1 MKMKKTTIM
10 SLLAVIM
17 FFMAFPAQ
25 VCAKKIKFGQYVV
38 YSGKVE
44 NGMPKGEGELTIV
57 NNDPNFKEGAFFKG
71 VFDGYTISGKL
82 DLKAKRFFPY
92 FNGAAQLE
100 IAADGSYVRVNIITG
115 SLTAEVEEK
124 GFGASIRLYKKDSVS
139 IVCTPTE
146 QGIIFSSSNTFEAE
160 RKYTNTQ
167 ETKFSP
173 YYYSY
178 NRVNRVLYDELNFL
192 DNGSEQSLQEIK
204 WYGHSTYM
212 LNKSGHLVQK
222 EYYES
227 IKLPKLD
234 ATLNLYEDGV
244 QQIDFGNGDF
254 LRYKRENDGEVSI
267 TGFSVKMQYKD
278 MNGKLCLKNHD
289 DVMKFIKDDGEEYN
303 AVSYDLARFG
313 TYTAIAREI
322 ERQRMFNAVTPSDRK
337 LELGRF
343 ILYKDTVADLVK
355 NAPSDNQSAYDLGIA
370 LVEGVGVYKDE
381 EIGENLISDAAL
393 HNNADAKAY
402 KARKEAKAAAKVL
415 EENEEKFQSHKNE
428 AVNTNGY
435 TDYRGIWIDD
445 KGVGCWAVGKTYE
458 TGESPYTKTYE
469 TGESPYAFSWDPI
482 TINLDSA
489 LVWYEKAAQVNPKYK
504 KNVIAIKYKMETGKN
519 YFKDERI
526 KSLTSLVRGF
536 QNKYKQKYGA
546 SFSNNIIKGNITQG
560 MPLALIKEY
569 IRDYKSIDMK
579 QYFKHPNPYDIE
591 LTQYEPSVRDMYQF
605 GRNVQV
611 FRVTLDGTLWLGTFK
626 VANGKVVTVSDN
638 GDGALKSMEVL
649 LNSLESVRDDDPQ

>member
-1 MKMKKTTIM
+1 MKKTTIM

-57 NNDPNFKEGAFFKG
+57 NNDPNCKKGAFFKG
-71 VFDGYTISGKL
+71 VFDGYTISGEL
-82 DLKAKRFFPY
+82 DLKKKGYYPSFSGRAK
-92 FNGAAQLE
+92 LE
-100 IAADGSYVRVNIITG
+100 IAADGSYVKVNIISG
-115 SLTAEVEEK
+115 SLTASIEK
-124 GFGASIRLYKKDSVS
+124 GSIGTIGLYKNDSVS

-173 YYYSY
+173 DYYSNRELY
-178 NRVNRVLYDELNFL
+178 NELNFL
-192 DNGSEQSLQEIK
+192 NNGSQQSLQGIK

-212 LNKSGHLVQK
+212 LNKSGRLVQK

-254 LRYKRENDGEVSI
+254 LRYERENDQQARSI
-267 TGFSVKMQYKD
+267 TGFSVKMRYKE
-278 MNGKLCLKNHD
+278 MNGKLYCKNRD

-303 AVSYDLARFG
+303 AVSSDLD
-313 TYTAIAREI
+313 TYTTAIHI
-322 ERQRMFNAVTPSDRK
+322 EKQRIRNGVTPSDIK
-337 LELGRF
+337 LGRI

-355 NAPSDNQSAYDLGIA
+355 KARKGDLQSKYDLGIA
-370 LVEGVGVYKDE
+370 LIEGVGVYKDE
-381 EIGENLISDAAL
+381 EIGENLISDASR
-393 HNNADAKAY
+393 HDNADAKAY
-402 KARKEAKAAAKVL
+402 MARKEAKAAAKVA
-415 EENEEKFQSHKNE
+415 EEIEEKFQSHKNE
-428 AVNTNGY
+428 AVNINGY

-445 KGVGCWAVGKTYE
+445 KGVGCYDVGKTYE
-458 TGESPYTKTYE
+458 TGKSPYTFFRD
-469 TGESPYAFSWDPI
+469 SI

-504 KNVIAIKYKMETGKN
+504 KNVIAIKYKMKTGKN

-526 KSLTSLVRGF
+526 KRLTSLVRGF

-569 IRDYKSIDMK
+569 MRDCQSLDIK
-579 QYFKHPNPYDIE
+579 QYFKDPNPFDIK
-591 LTQYEPSVRDMYQF
+591 LTQYEPTVRDMYQF
-605 GRNVQV
+605 GRNAQV
-611 FRVTLDGTLWLGTFK
+611 FRVTVGTLWLGTFK
-626 VANGKVVTVSDN
+626 VANGKVATVSGN
-638 GDGALKSMEVL
+638 VVLKSMEEI

>member
-1 MKMKKTTIM
+1 MKMKKTTTM

-57 NNDPNFKEGAFFKG
+57 NNDPNCKKGALFKG
-71 VFDGYTISGKL
+71 VFYGYTISGEL
-82 DLKAKRFFPY
+82 DLKEKGYYPSFSGSAK
-92 FNGAAQLE
+92 LE
-100 IAADGSYVRVNIITG
+100 IAADGSYVKVNIISG
-115 SLTAEVEEK
+115 SLTASIKK
-124 GFGASIRLYKKDSVS
+124 GGIVTIELYKNDSVS

-146 QGIIFSSSNTFEAE
+146 QGIIFSSNTFEAE
-160 RKYTNTQ
+160 QKYTYTQ
-167 ETKFSP
+167 ETKLKPGYHSN
-173 YYYSY
+173 S
-178 NRVNRVLYDELNFL
+178 VLRNKLNFL
-192 DNGSEQSLQEIK
+192 DRGSLQGIK
-204 WYGHSTYM
+204 WYGHSTFM

-222 EYYES
+222 GYYES

-254 LRYKRENDGEVSI
+254 FRYEGDKDHPLYI
-267 TGFSVKMQYKD
+267 KKTGFSVKTKYKD
-278 MNGKLCLKNHD
+278 MNGKLCRKNHD
-289 DVMKFIKDDGEEYN
+289 DVMKFISDDGEEYN
-303 AVSYDLARFG
+303 VVTHNFIRPSRFDMFYPSPDAAVDDR
-313 TYTAIAREI
+313 I
-322 ERQRMFNAVTPSDRK
+322 EELRLKDDVTVPDISDRR
-337 LELGRF
+337 L

-355 NAPSDNQSAYDLGIA
+355 KALEGDLQSKYDLGIA
-370 LVEGVGVYKDE
+370 LIEGVSVYQD
-381 EIGENLISDAAL
+381 IWLGDSYISDADR

-402 KARKEAKAAAKVL
+402 QAKRN
-415 EENEEKFQSHKNE
+415 ENAFQSHKIG
-428 AVNTNGY
+428 AVNINGY
-435 TDYRGIWIDD
+435 TDYRGRWIDD
-445 KGVGCWAVGKTYE
+445 KGVGCYDVGMTYE
-458 TGESPYTKTYE
+458 TGKSPYT
-469 TGESPYAFSWDPI
+469 FFWDPI

-504 KNVIAIKYKMETGKN
+504 KNVIAIKYKMKTGKN

-536 QNKYKQKYGA
+536 QTKYTKKYGA

-569 IRDYKSIDMK
+569 IRDYKSIDIEK
-579 QYFKHPNPYDIE
+579 YFKDLKSIYCE
-591 LTQYEPSVRDMYQF
+591 LTEYEPSMRDMYQF

-611 FRVTLDGTLWLGTFK
+611 FRVGNLVKFK
-626 VANGKVVTVSDN
+626 VVNGKVVTVSGSGHDYFDWT
-638 GDGALKSMEVL
+638 GHDYFDWISMEDF
-649 LNSLESVRDDDPQ
+649 LNKLKFVRDDDHQ